1 MNATMTL
8 GWTASELGE
17 LRAIASDT
25 TLTWEEVAE
34 ALNARHPDRPP
45 RSKQAIV
52 LALRRNNCLIHRTS
66 DKGTKLG
73 GTKLGR
79 PPKKQPA
86 APGVPSEL
94 VAFVAALKREARLEV
109 IRAVRAT
116 LDSLEALDAP

>member
-1 MNATMTL
+1 MTATMTL
-8 GWTASELGE
+8 GWTASELKD
-17 LRAIASDT
+17 LQAIASDT

-52 LALRRNNCLIHRTS
+52 LALRRNNCLILRTS
-66 DKGTKLG
+66 DNGA
-73 GTKLGR
+73 KLGR
-79 PPKKQPA
+79 PAKKP
-86 APGVPSEL
+86 P
-94 VAFVAALKREARLEV
+94 AALKREARLEV